1 MEAHAQLQR
10 ARHRPFS
17 SLCTK
22 VSHRRRRHAQ
32 LCVFCLAQ
40 PHHGRQVKL
49 TEQESHTSSGSTTS
63 SSNRNDALS
72 VAVHTRHTATEIV
85 TTSSYSDLD
94 ASGQLAEQLAGQ
106 LVVVNAS
113 STSAAVATTHA
124 TTAANSD
131 IAAQQG
137 SSPLPEGLPS
147 PRSLDASLRSS
158 LTSFSR

>member
-1 MEAHAQLQR
+1 MEAPAQLQR
-10 ARHRPFS
+10 ARYRPFS

-22 VSHRRRRHAQ
+22 FSHRRRWHAQ
-32 LCVFCLAQ
+32 HNKLCVFCIAQ
-40 PHHGRQVKL
+40 PHHGSQVKL
-49 TEQESHTSSGSTTS
+49 TEQESHTSSSTS

-72 VAVHTRHTATEIV
+72 VAVHTRHTETEIV

-113 STSAAVATTHA
+113 STSAAVVHA
-124 TTAANSD
+124 TTTASSD